1 MAQWAGDKR
10 AGQFYYSTNYLTDIE
25 HNVIVD
31 VEPTPSHRIAEVTST
46 QTMIEWVEEN
56 LGFLADLI
64 SSGITRRIVTIAPV
78 RIICNPEGGS
88 LKNYVHLLPKRTR
101 LFIVRVSLIAEPTDQ
116 RLLARFI
123 SGASNDY

>member
-1 MAQWAGDKR
+1 MPDHRSDVRGFPSGSRAVREYLEALDNDPLARRTQKKMSPTDPMAQWAGDKR

-56 LGFLADLI
+56 LGIKTD
-64 SSGITRRIVTIAPV
+64 R
-78 RIICNPEGGS
+78 
-88 LKNYVHLLPKRTR
+88 
-101 LFIVRVSLIAEPTDQ
+101 LIADT
-116 RLLARFI
+116 
-123 SGASNDY
+123 SYG